1 MTTIPKNNSKVSI
14 IWVDSDPTI
23 YFRIDRFRSENLHV
37 ACFTE
42 TADALKALKD
52 GLLKPQ
58 YIQCIITS
66 MMERG
71 GRRERGLLN
80 GLEMLGR
87 MKLLWTEE
95 KIEHLPVFA
104 VTSQTADIE
113 QCKQHGVDI
122 IASHDLNKFQ
132 EQVIECLKQR
142 QCRMRGKP
150 R

>member
-1 MTTIPKNNSKVSI
+1 MTAILKKSSKISI

-23 YFRIDRFRSENLHV
+23 YFKIDRFRSENVHV

-42 TADALKALKD
+42 TADALKALKED
-52 GLLKPQ
+52 LLKPQ

-71 GRRERGLLN
+71 GRCERGLLN
-80 GLEMLGR
+80 GLEMLDR
-87 MKLLWTEE
+87 MKLIWQEAG
-95 KIEHLPVFA
+95 IEHLPIFA
-104 VTSQTADIE
+104 VSSATADIH

-122 IASHDLNKFQ
+122 IALNNLLTLQ
-132 EQVIECLKQR
+132 EQVIEHLKQR
-142 QCRMRGKP
+142 QYSMNGKP